1 MIGSARLRPA
11 LPIRALPPLYTS
23 LTSRRYASNVPTE
36 EPSKK
41 AQSIIDA
48 LPGSSLISKTAI
60 LSVGASLSA
69 FAISNEF
76 YVVNEESIVMLATLS
91 VFWAVFHYG
100 GPMYKEWAE
109 GQVNKIK
116 TILNAARE
124 DHTSAV
130 KARINNV
137 KELGSVI
144 DVTKQ
149 LFEVSKVITC
159 RDESVTQVRG

>member
-1 MIGSARLRPA
+1 
-11 LPIRALPPLYTS
+11 
-23 LTSRRYASNVPTE
+23 
-36 EPSKK
+36 
-41 AQSIIDA
+41 
-48 LPGSSLISKTAI
+48 
-60 LSVGASLSA
+60 
-69 FAISNEF
+69 
-76 YVVNEESIVMLATLS
+76 MLATFS

-109 GQVNKIK
+109 GQVNKMK

-149 LFEVSKVITC
+149 LFEVSKVVSF
-159 RDESVTQVRG
+159 RDGP

>member
-1 MIGSARLRPA
+1 
-11 LPIRALPPLYTS
+11 
-23 LTSRRYASNVPTE
+23 
-36 EPSKK
+36 
-41 AQSIIDA
+41 
-48 LPGSSLISKTAI
+48 
-60 LSVGASLSA
+60 
-69 FAISNEF
+69 
-76 YVVNEESIVMLATLS
+76 
-91 VFWAVFHYG
+91 
-100 GPMYKEWAE
+100 MYKEWAE

-149 LFEVSKVITC
+149 LFEVSKVIPC
-159 RDESVTQVRG
+159 GDESVTQVRG